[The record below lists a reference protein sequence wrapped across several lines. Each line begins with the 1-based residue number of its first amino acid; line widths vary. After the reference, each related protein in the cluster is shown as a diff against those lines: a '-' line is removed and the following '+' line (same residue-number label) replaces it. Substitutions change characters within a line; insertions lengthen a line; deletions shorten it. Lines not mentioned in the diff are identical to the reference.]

1 MVGGA
6 GSGQAETGQ
15 AFSLKLV
22 RGGRVVGRRPP
33 GFTAEAR
40 DFEPK
45 INQGA
50 YLYLVAKKV
59 VGYGL
64 GSWMVLVSVLTVLV
78 KTDEDARA
86 RMEDEHPL
94 LLAVCDYYASM
105 FDRILA
111 DDGEDEGEQEA
122 EDDGEDDDGKFVC
135 VYVRQIFTHIMKH
148 HTRNTNKN
156 RTSYANDRRAPAA
169 ADTRGNT
176 AADTCFC
183 VCRRGRGRRRR

>member
-1 MVGGA
+1 MGGA
-6 GSGQAETGQ
+6 GSGQVGTGQ

-33 GFTAEAR
+33 GFTAQAR
-40 DFEPK
+40 DFEPR

-64 GSWMVLVSVLTVLV
+64 GSWMVLLSVLTVLV

-111 DDGEDEGEQEA
+111 DDGDDEAEQEA
-122 EDDGEDDDGKFVC
+122 EDDEEEEENEEEEEEDG
-135 VYVRQIFTHIMKH
+135 H
-148 HTRNTNKN
+148 
-156 RTSYANDRRAPAA
+156 
-169 ADTRGNT
+169 ADTSH
-176 AADTCFC
+176 AACNMRTHLMQR
-183 VCRRGRGRRRR
+183 CRMPSLLCTLFVSHVAHESLSR